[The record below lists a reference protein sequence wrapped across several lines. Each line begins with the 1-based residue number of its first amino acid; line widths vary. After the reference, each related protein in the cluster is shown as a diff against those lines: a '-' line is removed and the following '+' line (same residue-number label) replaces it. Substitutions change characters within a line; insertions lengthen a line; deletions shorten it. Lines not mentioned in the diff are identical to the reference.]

1 MSKHA
6 LCGALTP
13 GIAWHRCWVMGV
25 LEPQAAEHVNVC
37 SFSARYVMHDSGWP
51 VFSPLDL
58 SLEVRAG
65 DLGMTFWSSLAWSLD
80 QFHTLS
86 AIWGHLYGG
95 CLDDRCQHRR
105 FTNLD
110 SPHRPRGAH
119 RQEPRPVVPRHPS
132 AFGTFGRDLGRPPLP
147 GGVAPS
153 SVQIVL
159 VGSHSS
165 QLRQTGQMIQ
175 EIADS
180 RALQVHLN
188 YAGCVY
194 VPYACVKLGSDM
206 SSLLYHSLARGDAD
220 PTAIRE
226 GLEAAKIGSYGLAV
240 VLDMGLSSL
249 LRSISQVPILHV
261 IGIYPLTLNDE
272 LGRAIPEELRQSL
285 EDSSIYSLA
294 TSTVCALQLWWISGR
309 RLPVITP
316 LPEVKPIY
324 QGGQGEVKR
333 RRILQWRGDVLWNTV
348 AGSVFWVWV
357 QMLLHLNSGIDIVR
371 ITHGV
376 GTHMSWK
383 EVGRHDA
390 VLFVPEDLT
399 KIGFWDLYASAMPL
413 FITDES
419 LTASLLCPEPMSRVK
434 MHYFDTHWR
443 LPFFETGAF
452 EALEPF
458 DLERSCE
465 RKLEFWGSYA
475 DFYHFPHVMIF
486 ASGIDLVLQVLSADL
501 LAVSQAMAH
510 WALLAR
516 QRSMRRFH
524 HALAQVYPIFNQSTS
539 A

>member
-175 EIADS
+175 E
-180 RALQVHLN
+180 
-188 YAGCVY
+188 
-194 VPYACVKLGSDM
+194 
-206 SSLLYHSLARGDAD
+206 
-220 PTAIRE
+220 
-226 GLEAAKIGSYGLAV
+226 
-240 VLDMGLSSL
+240 
-249 LRSISQVPILHV
+249 
-261 IGIYPLTLNDE
+261 
-272 LGRAIPEELRQSL
+272 QS
-285 EDSSIYSLA
+285 
-294 TSTVCALQLWWISGR
+294 
-309 RLPVITP
+309 
-316 LPEVKPIY
+316 
-324 QGGQGEVKR
+324 
-333 RRILQWRGDVLWNTV
+333 
-348 AGSVFWVWV
+348 
-357 QMLLHLNSGIDIVR
+357 
-371 ITHGV
+371 
-376 GTHMSWK
+376 
-383 EVGRHDA
+383 VGRSGKENGRP
-390 VLFVPEDLT
+390 VPVGCWELD
-399 KIGFWDLYASAMPL
+399 
-413 FITDES
+413 
-419 LTASLLCPEPMSRVK
+419 
-434 MHYFDTHWR
+434 
-443 LPFFETGAF
+443 
-452 EALEPF
+452 
-458 DLERSCE
+458 
-465 RKLEFWGSYA
+465 
-475 DFYHFPHVMIF
+475 
-486 ASGIDLVLQVLSADL
+486 
-501 LAVSQAMAH
+501 
-510 WALLAR
+510 
-516 QRSMRRFH
+516 QRS
-524 HALAQVYPIFNQSTS
+524 TK
-539 A
+539 